1 MLRLTYIPVDDEHEP
16 AVIEYKTLEM
26 NSTETGISFHDGET
40 GMQRMVHYKKIL
52 KVEFILDV
60 PKEFVNRANNTM
72 RLKKKNSKTSANV
85 TVR

>member
-16 AVIEYKTLEM
+16 AVEEYDTLEM
-26 NSTETGISFHDGET
+26 NSTDTGIRFMDSKT
-40 GMQRMVHYKKIL
+40 GMERMIHYKKIT

-60 PKEFVNRANNTM
+60 PEGFVNRANNIM
-72 RLKKKNSKTSANV
+72 RLKKKNSIQSGNM